1 MCIFLLCFKERKIPG
16 YDLIPKKLICSPQI
30 QIEVTKMKGFA
41 SEKIKGGKLVRI
53 NVEYA
58 DRIENVRITGDF
70 FMHPEETLFEIEEAL
85 KGVDSKESEATLAE
99 RIVRIAA
106 KRKAQLI
113 GIAPEDIARVLRAA
127 IS

>member
-1 MCIFLLCFKERKIPG
+1 
-16 YDLIPKKLICSPQI
+16 
-30 QIEVTKMKGFA
+30 MKGFA